1 MPKTSHSRL
10 FNALNAV
17 NESILRTVAE
27 THLFQ
32 KLCDMAFAS
41 GEFLYTGALRVDPD
55 NRLRFVALA
64 GLTLGDDESLC
75 LPDSASEKGDGL
87 SSIAVRT
94 GKPAIANDYAHNNQ
108 FHRPAAFA
116 WIGNIESAAA
126 VPVLQRGKCIGV
138 LMFTVGRP
146 NAFDPEIAGLL
157 ERMTENLSFVLDNFA
172 DNAERRAAEQ
182 KNERLTRMFEAL
194 SETNEA
200 IMRSHTREE
209 LCERV
214 CNAAILGGTFDGTAL
229 LLLDSDRRFLRAVAA
244 SGPARHIVMGLVIPV
259 DFSSPVNHSLS
270 EIVVKT
276 KEPIISNDI
285 QNDPRAEIT
294 QHAIR
299 DTKSQAI
306 AIYPLLVRSEVVGEL
321 IFQSSNAGIFAPE
334 LLPLLQRMVDNL
346 AFALENFERA
356 DERKQAEERINYL
369 ATHDGLTGL
378 PNRVM
383 FSQLLQ
389 SSIASSRRHDRKF
402 ALLYLDLDRFKIIND
417 TLGHAHGDTL
427 LVEMSRRFTEAVRES
442 DVVARLG
449 GDEFVVLLHEIE
461 DDRQVAMVARKLL
474 SAAIKP
480 VNLRGHDCRVTASI
494 GVAIFP
500 ADGDDEQTLTKNAD
514 MAMYLAKNE
523 GKNDVRFYTKQM
535 KGPSTERLM
544 LEVSLQRAIEHN
556 EFVIHY
562 QPKRDLRDGSITG
575 VEALL
580 RWNHPDLGLLGPN
593 QFIPLAEETGLIIP
607 IGQWVLRN
615 ACQQN
620 VAWQKQGL
628 PPMSM
633 AVNLSPRQFTDDG
646 LLSTIDQVLA
656 ETGMAPHLLQL
667 EITESMVMHDIERSI
682 AVLNAIKSRDVQLA
696 VDDFGTGYSSM
707 ALIKRFPVDTLK
719 IDRSFVRDLP
729 QDSEDKAIADAI
741 IGLGRALGL
750 RIVAEGVETAEQE
763 TFLRDHSCD
772 EMQGYL
778 FSRAVEPEEI
788 VDLLRLPRVAA
799 PDLQPQAASPI
810 SGSEVAEGQKSPA
823 KGSRLRRQH
832 A

>member
-27 THLFQ
+27 TDLFQ

-41 GEFLYTGALRVDPD
+41 GEFLYTGALRVDPN

-94 GKPAIANDYAHNNQ
+94 GKPAIANDYAHSSQ

-126 VPVLQRGKCIGV
+126 VPLLRRGKCIGV

-172 DNAERRAAEQ
+172 DNAERRAAENKDHQ
-182 KNERLTRMFEAL
+182 LTHMFEAL

-200 IMRSHTREE
+200 IMRAQTREE

-214 CNAAILGGTFDGTAL
+214 CNAAILGGTFEGTAIA
-229 LLLDSDRRFLRAVAA
+229 LLDPDRSKLRVVAGA
-244 SGPARHIVMGLVIPV
+244 GPSHEIALKLVIPI
-259 DFSSPVNHSLS
+259 DFSSPINHSLS
-270 EIVVKT
+270 EIALKT
-276 KEPIISNDI
+276 RQPIISNDLA
-285 QNDPRAEIT
+285 NDTRSEIF
-294 QHAIR
+294 HYYIR
-299 DTKSQAI
+299 DFKTKAI
-306 AIYPLLVRSEVVGEL
+306 AVYPLLIGGEAVGAV
-321 IFQSSNAGIFAPE
+321 IFQSIVAGVFAPE
-334 LLPLLQRMVDNL
+334 LISLLQRMADNL
-346 AFALENFERA
+346 SFALENFDRA
-356 DERKQAEERINYL
+356 DEKKQAEERISYL

-383 FSQLLQ
+383 FNQLLQ
-389 SSIASSRRHDRKF
+389 SAVATSRRHDRKF
-402 ALLYLDLDRFKIIND
+402 AMLYLDLDRFKIIND
-417 TLGHAHGDTL
+417 TLGHAAGDTL
-427 LVEMSRRFTEAVRES
+427 LVEMSRRFTETVRES

-449 GDEFVVLLHEIE
+449 GDEFVVLLHEI
-461 DDRQVAMVARKLL
+461 DDEKQVAGVARKLL
-474 SAAIKP
+474 SAAIKS

-500 ADGDDEQTLTKNAD
+500 ADGEDEQTLTKNAD

-556 EFVIHY
+556 ELVIHY

-580 RWNHPDLGLLGPN
+580 RWNHPDLGLLAPN

-607 IGQWVLRN
+607 IGQWVLRH
-615 ACQQN
+615 ACRQN

-633 AVNLSPRQFTDDG
+633 AVNLSPRQFTDEG
-646 LLSTIDQVLA
+646 LLTTIDQVLA
-656 ETGMAPHLLQL
+656 ETGMAPPLLQL

-682 AVLNAIKSRDVQLA
+682 AVLNAIKSRGVQLA

-750 RIVAEGVETAEQE
+750 RIIAEGVETAEQE

-799 PDLQPQAASPI
+799 PALQPVSPV
-810 SGSEVAEGQKSPA
+810 STRATPDVHESPTKA
-823 KGSRLRRQH
+823 PRPRRQH